1 MKIHQFIINII
12 NIFYFFYLKII
23 EKIKRKILFLSQN
36 LQDIKL
42 YSIIELIN
50 ENGKWKIN
58 FPETAGQTILI
69 IIAHKFNSPETY
81 FEING
86 R

>member
-1 MKIHQFIINII
+1 MIPGIYNFILN
-12 NIFYFFYLKII
+12 FV
-23 EKIKRKILFLSQN
+23 IKYKWKILFLSQN

-42 YSIIELIN
+42 YSINELIN